1 MQNLR
6 KLYRVRQ
13 QQIMDLEKR
22 ESLTETDLETLKEYK
37 SYLSSLREK
46 ILNRALSAEQA
57 EEEARVPNK
66 FEQSDYLLLKEENK
80 KLWKTLVIRDQN
92 VTTVKARMKYELGFC
107 HKEILPLKDH
117 IKALEEQNSTLK
129 REAKKKIGN
138 NTTMIK
144 ERQKLDQRLFYV
156 QASRT
161 NILKQLKEGKVEIAK
176 LKAELSASRKSQAC
190 QEKNLTKCLN
200 KAKKDFKELGDLKSR
215 TNVEEIMLNTQN
227 RLRKAIE
234 ELGVVKGFAS
244 AAIRQLQN
252 TNTKVESL
260 QELEKSHELMM
271 KKMKRGKNNL
281 ILKEP
286 SGIDDSLATSEV
298 ITNQSD
304 CFPITF
310 AASYDPGQD
319 HGGEHIVS
327 SEEHHQIM
335 IVVESDEDEMLEDE
349 APEEL

>member
-1 MQNLR
+1 
-6 KLYRVRQ
+6 
-13 QQIMDLEKR
+13 
-22 ESLTETDLETLKEYK
+22 LKEYN
-37 SYLSSLREK
+37 SYLSTLREQ

-57 EEEARVPNK
+57 EEEEAGVPK
-66 FEQSDYLLLKEENK
+66 FKQSDYLLLREENK
-80 KLWKTLVIRDQN
+80 KLWKAIASRDQN
-92 VTTVKARMKYELGFC
+92 ITTVKARMKYELAFC

-129 REAKKKIGN
+129 REAKKKISN
-138 NTTMIK
+138 NTISIK
-144 ERQKLDQRLFYV
+144 ERKKLDQRLFYA

-161 NILKQLKEGKVEIAK
+161 DLLKQLKEGKVEIAK
-176 LKAELSASRKSQAC
+176 LKAELSASSKSQAT
-190 QEKNLTKCLN
+190 QENNLMKCLN
-200 KAKKDFKELGDLKSR
+200 KAKRDYNELGDLKSLAI
-215 TNVEEIMLNTQN
+215 VEEIMLNTQN

-234 ELGVVKGFAS
+234 ELGTVKGFAS

-252 TNTKVESL
+252 KNTKLESL

-271 KKMKRGKNNL
+271 KKMKSGRNNL
-281 ILKEP
+281 ILKKQ
-286 SGIDDSLATSEV
+286 SGIDNSLATSEV

-304 CFPITF
+304 CLPITF
-310 AASYDPGQD
+310 AASYVPQQE

-349 APEEL
+349 VSEEVQ